1 MLIPDGAGWHGA
13 TALDLPDN
21 LSRLTLPPYSL
32 ELNPVEN
39 VRACLRANRRAI
51 TGFDSYDAIVDTC
64 CQTWNFFANDPHTIA
79 SITSRPLQRSVER
92 AVGITLRL
100 DQLHEV
106 AAGIVEDC
114 HADRPRMHRVAR
126 ECDAKT
132 TQSFELKVQIVD
144 LERRE
149 RDSSC
154 DKSVP
159 SGCSF
164 DTTVSQ

>member
-79 SITSRPLQRSVER
+79 SITSRPWQRSVER
-92 AVGITLRL
+92 AVGITGGQTGRQAMAFPAQYFHSL
-100 DQLHEV
+100 
-106 AAGIVEDC
+106 
-114 HADRPRMHRVAR
+114 
-126 ECDAKT
+126 
-132 TQSFELKVQIVD
+132 
-144 LERRE
+144 
-149 RDSSC
+149 
-154 DKSVP
+154 
-159 SGCSF
+159 
-164 DTTVSQ
+164 